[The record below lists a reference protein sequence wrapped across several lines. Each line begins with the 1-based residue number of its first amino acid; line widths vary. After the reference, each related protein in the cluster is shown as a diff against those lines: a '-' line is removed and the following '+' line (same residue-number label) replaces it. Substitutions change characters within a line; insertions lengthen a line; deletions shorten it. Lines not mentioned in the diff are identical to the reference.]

1 MGNAYFTVMPTVY
14 FMLLASFSFFAIG
27 KISCINLEM
36 VDGGGRFEEVCHAVV
51 VASCGLVGGAIGST
65 AGPIGTASGA
75 IAGSAFGE
83 YIWQSVMED

>member
-1 MGNAYFTVMPTVY
+1 MQTLTVKALNGFTA
-14 FMLLASFSFFAIG
+14 LS
-27 KISCINLEM
+27 NEELEM
-36 VDGGGRFEEVCHAVV
+36 VDGGGRFEEVCHTVV
-51 VASCGLVGGAIGST
+51 VASCGVVGGAIGST

>member
-1 MGNAYFTVMPTVY
+1 MQTLTVKA
-14 FMLLASFSFFAIG
+14 LHSFSML
-27 KISCINLEM
+27 SNEELEM

-51 VASCGLVGGAIGST
+51 VASCGVVGGAIGST